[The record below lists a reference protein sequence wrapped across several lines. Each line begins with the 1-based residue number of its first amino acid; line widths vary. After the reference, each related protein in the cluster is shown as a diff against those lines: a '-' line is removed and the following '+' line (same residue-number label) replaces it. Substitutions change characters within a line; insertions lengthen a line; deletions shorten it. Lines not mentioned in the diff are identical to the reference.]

1 MCKCCDSS
9 SLRLPPDVA
18 LLHITTGAELE
29 AYAENL
35 LFSQT
40 VLALDVEWRPGAAD
54 PALLQVACEESV
66 ALIDLLALRH
76 CVQAPAILQNLLT
89 REHIARL
96 GWRFDTDLRVLATWM
111 PCLDSVNGYVE
122 IADITLP
129 TLDSAEAGEG
139 LADAVKRSLGLRL
152 CKRAQCSNWEA
163 RPLSEEQ
170 VHYAALDAYALL
182 MLMEQALQVPD
193 HRALKLG
200 DRKKCRATTSVSRVH
215 GLGMMKEQER
225 HMPRPSRSLARNPE
239 KRMAFITRFCVRAQV
254 YSNCQI
260 LSASGILV
268 AHCDRSKAEWY
279 IAKNIARRVGVGEP
293 LAVQLSFCP
302 EKRDGEFDE
311 LASKHPRVNR
321 CVVCGVDGNLSRF
334 HLIPKS
340 YQRYFDVRLKAHQC
354 HDIVLLCVDC
364 HEVSNRKVMALKIE
378 IALELNAPLK
388 GLGRSVP
395 SMEERNVVK
404 AASALLRGVER
415 VPPAR
420 VAELQAIVT
429 EWLERHGGSEA
440 VLERGSEDGTIDR
453 NRLMYAVRLGKE
465 LPRRGGW
472 QAAIVQS
479 DEFQSHGEIVVDT
492 IIKSGGFDG
501 LHEFMIR
508 WREHFVRT
516 MAPRYMPDDW
526 RMEYR
531 VPLRM
536 LGSASQDMQH
546 HVNTSLN
553 VVRC

>member
-1 MCKCCDSS
+1 MCECCGSS
-9 SLRLPPDVA
+9 CLRLPPDVSI
-18 LLHITTGAELE
+18 LHITTGAELE
-29 AYAENL
+29 TYAENL
-35 LFSQT
+35 LATQT
-40 VLALDVEWRPGAAD
+40 VMAMDVEWRPGAAE
-54 PALLQVACEESV
+54 PALLQVASQETV
-66 ALIDLLALRH
+66 ALVDLLALRD
-76 CVQAPAILQNLLT
+76 CVEAPAILLNLLT
-89 REHIARL
+89 GEHVARL
-96 GWRFDTDLRVLATWM
+96 GWRFETDLRVLASWM
-111 PCLDSVNGYVE
+111 PCLDTVTSYVE
-122 IADITLP
+122 IADIALP
-129 TLDSAEAGEG
+129 KVDSTATGEG
-139 LADAVKRSLGLRL
+139 LADSVQRSLGLRL
-152 CKRAQCSNWEA
+152 CKSAQCSNWEA

-182 MLMEQALQVPD
+182 MLMEQALQIPD
-193 HRALKLG
+193 HKALKLG
-200 DRKKCRATTSVSRVH
+200 DQKKSRVTAGSGMH
-215 GLGMMKEQER
+215 VSGMMKKQER
-225 HMPRPSRSLARNPE
+225 HISRSSRSLARNPE

-260 LSASGILV
+260 LSASGTLV

-279 IAKNIARRVGVGEP
+279 IAKNIARRVGSDEP

-302 EKRDGEFDE
+302 EERDGEFDE
-311 LASKHPRVNR
+311 LASKHPRINR
-321 CVVCGVDGNLSRF
+321 CVVCGADGNLSRF

-364 HEVSNRKVMALKIE
+364 HEVSNQKAMALKIA
-378 IALELNAPLK
+378 IARELNAPLK

-395 SMEERNVVK
+395 SLEERNVVK

-420 VAELQAIVT
+420 VAELQTIVA
-429 EWLERHGGSEA
+429 EWLERQRGREA
-440 VLERGSEDGTIDR
+440 VVHPGPRDETIDR
-453 NRLMYAVRLGKE
+453 EGLMYAARLGKE

-492 IIKSGGFDG
+492 VVKSGGSDG
-501 LHEFMIR
+501 LHEFMVR
-508 WREHFVRT
+508 WRQHFVRT

-531 VPLRM
+531 IPLRQP
-536 LGSASQDMQH
+536 SFPAQDVETL
-546 HVNTSLN
+546 VNTFHK